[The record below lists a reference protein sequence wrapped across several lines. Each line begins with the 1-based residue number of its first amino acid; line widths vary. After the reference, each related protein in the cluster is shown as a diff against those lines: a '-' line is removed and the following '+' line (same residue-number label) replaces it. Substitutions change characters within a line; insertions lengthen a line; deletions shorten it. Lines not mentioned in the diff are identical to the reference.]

1 MDIRANYLYMC
12 ASGNVCKMVCAQ
24 LGRAQKICAQKIVR
38 KKFVRKW
45 VQINS
50 EAYVLGPRTQSWI
63 NKKSNPIFKNF
74 QKG

>member
-24 LGRAQKICAQKIVR
+24 LGRPQKICAQKIVR

-45 VQINS
+45 VQIEESFWFRSNFHS
-50 EAYVLGPRTQSWI
+50 KIADKHAESIVKFDI
-63 NKKSNPIFKNF
+63 N
-74 QKG
+74 

>member
-24 LGRAQKICAQKIVR
+24 LGRAQKICAQKFVR

-45 VQINS
+45 VQPKISKYFVEQYN
-50 EAYVLGPRTQSWI
+50 L
-63 NKKSNPIFKNF
+63 PIFPQNCLRKNALSL
-74 QKG
+74 